1 MSKLTIKSRPV
12 TEANDYA
19 NFGEAY
25 RDFVKRCYT
34 GQKPNYSEKA
44 INFMLDCAH
53 IANGTPGNGLT
64 PQGFKLTKANNVDMI
79 GDCLHLCY
87 ESDDRSK
94 SVDVWLNPH
103 SHTAMLDLYGFNPER
118 PHSSTHKE
126 FTSDKHTA
134 DDFYEFIKNLSD
146 YKGESKTGESKM
158 KKCSMQKKKES
169 LGEARKS
176 NKAKALAELSDYF
189 GRTPDGNT
197 IHTPTLSREDEIE
210 IGNICDKYG
219 VDFAL
224 GTSHVTIFG
233 KGESKKN
240 EKDDYPD
247 DYYTWADEKVDDEYA
262 DESGIFFEVV
272 DDMMRLAESMA
283 EDIISEQGLE
293 DTEKTKEDLKDVI
306 YDRMC
311 DTMVNMFGGVSR
323 NNL

>member
-1 MSKLTIKSRPV
+1 MSKLTIKSRSI

-64 PQGFKLTKANNVDMI
+64 QQGFKLTKANNVDMI

-87 ESDDRSK
+87 ENDDRSK

-158 KKCSMQKKKES
+158 KKSSMQKKKES
-169 LGEARKS
+169 LR
-176 NKAKALAELSDYF
+176 
-189 GRTPDGNT
+189 
-197 IHTPTLSREDEIE
+197 
-210 IGNICDKYG
+210 
-219 VDFAL
+219 
-224 GTSHVTIFG
+224 
-233 KGESKKN
+233 KKN

-247 DYYTWADEKVDDEYA
+247 DYYTWADEKVDEEYA
-262 DESGIFFEVV
+262 DESGIFSEIV

-323 NNL
+323 NNF